1 MRPQT
6 YFRRLAGQVKGLAG
20 QMRMDVRYGWVAWS
34 VVANMSSRL
43 LAMVVMVL
51 TVRLTVPYL
60 GVERYGVWM
69 TVASFAGL
77 LAFLDMGVGN
87 ALTNKVAQALASEDK
102 KRLRATIGSGV
113 LFLAVLSVCM
123 GILMLLLGTL
133 FPLHTLIKTKDVG
146 LVDEIDNTFLVFV
159 FFFASNLFSTGV
171 LRVFAGL
178 QRSFEVGLVSCA
190 GSVLTMVLIWVAT
203 RVHAGIPV
211 LFAVTFGVQALIGI
225 VLLALLRRR
234 QLIDCSGG
242 LLQVISSGREYLG
255 AGSLFLLLQIGA
267 MIGWGADTLI
277 ISTSLGVAQ
286 VAIFNVTQRLF
297 FFVNQ
302 PLSILNAPLW
312 VTYAEANHKGDKN
325 FLRSTLKRALV
336 ATFILALLGAVFLC
350 WAGQFLIEHWT
361 QGVIAVPMGRMP
373 FPCS

>member
-1 MRPQT
+1 
-6 YFRRLAGQVKGLAG
+6 
-20 QMRMDVRYGWVAWS
+20 
-34 VVANMSSRL
+34 
-43 LAMVVMVL
+43 
-51 TVRLTVPYL
+51 
-60 GVERYGVWM
+60 
-69 TVASFAGL
+69 
-77 LAFLDMGVGN
+77 
-87 ALTNKVAQALASEDK
+87 
-102 KRLRATIGSGV
+102 
-113 LFLAVLSVCM
+113 
-123 GILMLLLGTL
+123 
-133 FPLHTLIKTKDVG
+133 VG

-361 QGVIAVPMGRMP
+361 QGVIAVPMGLLLAYGAWTVVESTANAFSM
-373 FPCS
+373 FMNGCSLLRPQVWGVLTLVGVALPLKWWLINQFGLQVMMIGFTLFFVANLIFWYGWVYKSQIRAYLQ